1 MTQGGP
7 RDRPHGSRS
16 QAPPTGETHTWTTLP
31 RSWCGIRRQPNRISR
46 RSCPGRPYSREQIM
60 RLLEAARL
68 APSACNRQPWR
79 FAVALTPEVR
89 RRIVEDGFLPGLG
102 MSWAREAP
110 VHVVLGMERS
120 VLTHGVAA
128 AVAGVDY
135 PWLDLGIAGEH
146 PVLAA
151 AELGLGTCWIGW
163 IRPRILRRI
172 VGWPVTVRPVAV
184 ITVGYPR
191 DADPRSTT
199 GSRRRPMDEL
209 LRWL

>member
-1 MTQGGP
+1 MGNNTEVQP
-7 RDRPHGSRS
+7 PAGSV
-16 QAPPTGETHTWTTLP
+16 ADV
-31 RSWCGIRRQPNRISR
+31 IARRA
-46 RSCPGRPYSREQIM
+46 SCRAYRGDPVPREQIM
-60 RLLEAARL
+60 RLLQAARL

-79 FAVALTPEVR
+79 FAVALTPAVR
-89 RRIVEDGFLPGLG
+89 RRRVEDGFLPGLG